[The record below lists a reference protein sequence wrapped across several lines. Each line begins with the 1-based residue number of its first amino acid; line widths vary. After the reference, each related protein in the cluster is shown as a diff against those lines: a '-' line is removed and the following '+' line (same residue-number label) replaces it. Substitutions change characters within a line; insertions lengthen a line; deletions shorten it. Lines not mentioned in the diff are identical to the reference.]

1 MTNKGLTGNQLKLIA
16 LMAMTVDHIGME
28 LFPQHPIL
36 RLIGRLAYPI
46 FAYMIAEGCR
56 HTRSMPRYLGTV
68 AAAAAVCQM
77 VYLVV
82 MGSVYQCILVTFSLS
97 IGLILLI
104 QNVRQKKTATARLL
118 VVAGFVGVVF
128 VCEALPRL
136 LSGTDF
142 GVDYGIVGVLVPVLI
157 YLGKDKGSALLLA
170 ALGFACLAGVYGF
183 VQWFGLLALP
193 LLALYN
199 GQRGKGKLKAFFYL
213 YFPAHLLI
221 LHLIQTLFF

>member
-28 LFPQHPIL
+28 LFPQYPIL

-56 HTRSMPRYLGTV
+56 YTRSMPRYLGTMALV
-68 AAAAAVCQM
+68 ASVCQV
-77 VYLVV
+77 VYFVA

-104 QNVRQKKTATARLL
+104 QNAREKKTVAAWLL
-118 VVAGFVGVVF
+118 PAAGFVGAVL
-128 VCEALPRL
+128 VCEVLPRL

-157 YLGKDKGSALLLA
+157 YLGKDKGSVLLLA
-170 ALGFACLAGVYGF
+170 ALGLTFLAEVYGLA
-183 VQWFGLLALP
+183 QWFALLALP

-199 GQRGKGKLKAFFYL
+199 GQRGKARMKLFFYL